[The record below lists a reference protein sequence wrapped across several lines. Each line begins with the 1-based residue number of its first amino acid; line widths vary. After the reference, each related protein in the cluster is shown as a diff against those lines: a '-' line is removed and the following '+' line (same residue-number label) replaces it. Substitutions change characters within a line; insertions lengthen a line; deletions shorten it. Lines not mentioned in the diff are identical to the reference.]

1 MILIK
6 KPFANFFCNSI
17 KSMSMCEDDTMRER
31 RNFVVK
37 LYREIVTLPDQ
48 DDRCAALC
56 CDRCAV
62 RRLLIKHLQ
71 TECQASDWVET
82 RLIV

>member
-17 KSMSMCEDDTMRER
+17 KSLSMCEDDTMRET
-31 RNFVVK
+31 RNFAVK

-48 DDRCAALC
+48 DDQGVLC
-56 CDRCAV
+56 CAV
-62 RRLLIKHLQ
+62 IGVL
-71 TECQASDWVET
+71 CVDC
-82 RLIV
+82 

>member
-17 KSMSMCEDDTMRER
+17 KSMSMCEDDTMRET
-31 RNFVVK
+31 RNFAVK
-37 LYREIVTLPDQ
+37 LYREIVTYPDQ
-48 DDRCAALC
+48 D
-56 CDRCAV
+56 DRCAV

-82 RLIV
+82 WLIV